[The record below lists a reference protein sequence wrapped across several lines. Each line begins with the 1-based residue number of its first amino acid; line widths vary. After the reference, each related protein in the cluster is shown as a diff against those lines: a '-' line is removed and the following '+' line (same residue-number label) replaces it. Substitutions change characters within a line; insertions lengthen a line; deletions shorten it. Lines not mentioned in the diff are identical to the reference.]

1 VKRAEVEV
9 RELRVRELGSE
20 VKGVEGEVI
29 ELRVR

>member
-1 VKRAEVEV
+1 MRGAV

-20 VKGVEGEVI
+20 VKGVEGELS